1 MRSMTGFGRATASL
15 PGLEAA
21 VEVAS
26 VNQKGLAVGVSL
38 PREWASLERPL
49 SERVRNVAS
58 RGKINVTI
66 RLATLPGKGSAGPV
80 DEAAIRA
87 ILTRLKALADDL
99 GAPFQPDARLLLE
112 AAALARS
119 SSSSTE
125 LPEQLQPALEKAL
138 DQALAAFA
146 TSRARE
152 GAALRDDL
160 LARLAKLRA
169 FHTAAAAFAP
179 GQVTAQRDALLV
191 RLRTLGVEL
200 DPSDERVLKEVAL
213 FADRCDVAEELTR
226 LASHFDAFEA
236 LLRREDGEPAGR
248 QLEFLAQ
255 EMHREIN
262 TTGAKSV
269 SLDLTRVVLD
279 MKNELERVREQF
291 ANVE

>member
-1 MRSMTGFGRATASL
+1 MTGFGRATASL
-15 PGLEAA
+15 PGIEAA

-26 VNQKGLAVGVSL
+26 VNQKGLAIGVSL

-49 SERVRNVAS
+49 SERVRSAAS

-66 RLATLPGKGSAGPV
+66 RPASLPGKGSAGPV
-80 DEAAIRA
+80 DEAAVRA
-87 ILTRLKALADDL
+87 IFARMEALADEL
-99 GAPFQPDARLLLE
+99 NIPFEPDARFLLE
-112 AAALARS
+112 AASLARS
-119 SSSSTE
+119 SASSTE

-146 TSRARE
+146 VSRARE

-160 LARLAKLRA
+160 LTRLVKLRA
-169 FHTAAAAFAP
+169 FHAAAAAFAP
-179 GQVTAQRDALLV
+179 GQVIAQRDALLV

-200 DPSDERVLKEVAL
+200 DASDERVLKEVAL

-226 LASHFDAFEA
+226 LSSHFDAFEA

>member
-15 PGLEAA
+15 PGLEAS

-66 RLATLPGKGSAGPV
+66 RAASLPGKGAAGPV

-87 ILTRLKALADDL
+87 ILVRLKALADEL

-119 SSSSTE
+119 SSSATE

-146 TSRARE
+146 ASRARE
-152 GAALRDDL
+152 GAALRDDF
-160 LARLAKLRA
+160 LARLVKLRA
-169 FHTAAAAFAP
+169 FHADAARLAP
-179 GQVTAQRDALLV
+179 AQVTAQRDALHL
-191 RLRTLGVEL
+191 RLRAASLNL
-200 DPSDERVLKEVAL
+200 DASDERVLKEVAL
-213 FADRCDVAEELTR
+213 YADRCDVAEELTR
-226 LASHFDAFEA
+226 LTSHFDAFEE
-236 LLRREDGEPAGR
+236 LLRREKGEPVGR
-248 QLEFLAQ
+248 QLEFLGQ
-255 EMHREIN
+255 EIHREIN
-262 TTGAKSV
+262 TIGAKCAT
-269 SLDLTRVVLD
+269 LDLTRVVLD
-279 MKNELERVREQF
+279 LKNELERIREQF

>member
-1 MRSMTGFGRATASL
+1 MPNVGECAAPGCYPVGAGLCPETPAIPGLQSSTLNVQGSTFTFPAMRSMTGFGRSTASL

-66 RLATLPGKGSAGPV
+66 RPASLPGKGSAGPV

-87 ILTRLKALADDL
+87 ILNRLESMADEL
-99 GAPFQPDARLLLE
+99 QIPFEPDARFLLE
-112 AAALARS
+112 DAALARS
-119 SSSSTE
+119 SSSATE
-125 LPEQLQPALEKAL
+125 IPEQLQPALEKAL

-146 TSRARE
+146 ASRARE
-152 GAALRDDL
+152 GAALREDL

-169 FHTAAAAFAP
+169 LRDTAAALAP
-179 GQVTAQRDALLV
+179 AQVAAQREALLV
-191 RLRTLGVEL
+191 RLRAAGLNL
-200 DPSDERVLKEVAL
+200 DASDERILKEVAL
-213 FADRCDVAEELTR
+213 YADRCDVAEELTR

-236 LLRREDGEPAGR
+236 LLRR
-248 QLEFLAQ
+248 
-255 EMHREIN
+255 
-262 TTGAKSV
+262 
-269 SLDLTRVVLD
+269 
-279 MKNELERVREQF
+279 
-291 ANVE
+291 